1 MYLLQKIVNVVL
13 CTVKSIRLS
22 DIFLSLNETCN
33 TVISNYLVVKQ
44 QVVKL
49 VLSAIYLNLSKCY
62 TTKIGFILVPETLM
76 GRPTGSRSGDPKGYL
91 EYRFTTI
98 PVISY
103 RTSLRENPEWPSN
116 TRSPLHVY
124 IIQLCELWLYQNLL
138 FTTYP

>member
-1 MYLLQKIVNVVL
+1 ML

-33 TVISNYLVVKQ
+33 TVISNYLVDIFKISGT

-49 VLSAIYLNLSKCY
+49 VLIAIYLNLSKCY

-76 GRPTGSRSGDPKGYL
+76 GRPSGSRSGDPKGYL
-91 EYRFTTI
+91 EYHFTTI

-103 RTSLRENPEWPSN
+103 GTSLRETPEWPSN
-116 TRSPLHVY
+116 TRSPLHIY